1 MSEAVRE
8 AVIEQIGRA
17 MMNVR
22 AQLPGSAP
30 DAPEYPVLNMDPDFD
45 DLPLHGQQ
53 GNEYDDITQEA
64 VLRLAACAYDTALTA
79 IAKAGF
85 AVVPVTPTE
94 AMLKAAA
101 HYENQCAIHN
111 YGGCADADGIYAAM
125 IAAGGVG

>member
-1 MSEAVRE
+1 MRELERAVERVKAHASRCEALAMDEVFSDE
-8 AVIEQIGRA
+8 MRA
-17 MMNVR
+17 KNRQR
-22 AQLPGSAP
+22 AS
-30 DAPEYPVLNMDPDFD
+30 D
-45 DLPLHGQQ
+45 
-53 GNEYDDITQEA
+53 
-64 VLRLAACAYDTALTA
+64 LRLILSALTA

-85 AVVPVTPTE
+85 AVVPVNPTE